1 MIRSADSALRKTP
14 VSRLRRRTSP
24 KARSRISVVRIVRQ
38 EILREAEAVEQAL
51 LQAANGNFRP
61 TKHLA
66 RQALKRRVASVRDR
80 APKITLASPVHAGR
94 W

>member
-1 MIRSADSALRKTP
+1 MIRSDDSALRKTA

-24 KARSRISVVRIVRQ
+24 KARSRILLMQIRQ
-38 EILREAEAVEQAL
+38 ELLREAEAVEQAL
-51 LQAANGNFRP
+51 LQAANGTLRL

-66 RQALKRRVASVRDR
+66 RQALKRRVASVRDG
-80 APKITLASPVHAGR
+80 APKITLASPIHAGR